1 MPQDLTTTIARLH
14 EAGAQASLRDSR
26 IGLEKE
32 SLRVDM
38 DGHIAAT
45 PHPKA
50 LGAALTHPYITT
62 DFSEALLEF
71 VTPPFAD
78 SDETLRFLEHLHQFT
93 FLHLDREVLWAAS
106 MPCMVPDD
114 DRVPIAD
121 YGRSNVGRM
130 KRVYREGLSHRYG
143 RVMQTIAGIHF
154 NYSLPMSVWRA
165 LHPGLRPRAL
175 QARVNE
181 GYFGC
186 LRNFQRHGWL
196 VPYLCGSSPAVC
208 KSFLGEQTHGFEPL
222 DDGTYVM
229 PYATSLRMSDV
240 GYKNSHQ
247 AGLAI
252 DYSSV
257 DSYVASLTRAIDTP
271 SPDFE
276 AIGVKVDGEYRQL
289 NANLLQIENEYYSF
303 IRPKQITR
311 SGEKPTLAL
320 QRRGVRYVE
329 VRALDVD
336 PFEPLGVSRTSMC
349 FVEALVLFCAL
360 AESPPVSEEERR
372 RLEGNQVLVA
382 SRGRDPA
389 LTLDMGDGA
398 KPVPEQA
405 ARLLDAMTPVFE
417 LLDEAH
423 RCTRYRDAL
432 AAQQAAVADPSRLPS
447 ARVLAAMQ
455 QRRVP
460 FFRFAMNMSLAHRD
474 HFNALTLS
482 AAQREM
488 LEEEAARSLDQQ
500 RHIETAETIGFDD
513 YLRRYFAQTLDKR
526 ERLLG

>member
-1 MPQDLTTTIARLH
+1 MRQDLVDTIARLH
-14 EAGAQASLRDSR
+14 ESGAHEKLRDSR

-32 SLRVDM
+32 SLRVDL
-38 DGHIAAT
+38 DGHLAAT
-45 PHPKA
+45 PHPKG
-50 LGAALTHPYITT
+50 LGSALTHPYITT

-93 FLHLDREVLWAAS
+93 YLHLDREVLWAAS
-106 MPCMVPDD
+106 MPCMVKGNDA
-114 DRVPIAD
+114 VPIAD

-154 NYSLPMSVWRA
+154 NYSLSMGVWRA
-165 LHPGLRPRAL
+165 LNPGLRPRAL
-175 QARVNE
+175 QARVND

-186 LRNFQRHGWL
+186 VRNFQRHGWL

-208 KSFLGEQTHGFEPL
+208 KTFLGDATHGFEAF
-222 DDGTYVM
+222 DDGTYYM

-240 GYKNSHQ
+240 GYKNKHQ
-247 AGLAI
+247 AGLTI
-252 DYSSV
+252 DYSGV
-257 DSYVASLTRAIDTP
+257 DAYVASLTRAIETP
-271 SPDFE
+271 SPDYE
-276 AIGVKVDGEYRQL
+276 AIGVKVDGRYRQL
-289 NANLLQIENEYYSF
+289 NANLLQIENEFYSF

-336 PFEPLGVSRTSMC
+336 PFEPLGVSRSSMC
-349 FVEALVLFCAL
+349 FVEALVLFCTL
-360 AESPPVSEEERR
+360 APSPPLGEEERR
-372 RLEGNQVLVA
+372 RLDRNQVLVA

-398 KPVPEQA
+398 QPVADQA
-405 ARLLDAMTPVFE
+405 ARLLDAMQPVCA

-423 RCTRYRDAL
+423 DCTRYREAL
-432 AAQQAAVADPSRLPS
+432 ALQQAAVADPSKLPS
-447 ARVLAAMQ
+447 SRVLAAMQ

-460 FFRFAMNMSLAHRD
+460 FFRLAMNMSLAHRD
-474 HFNALTLS
+474 HFNGLTLS
-482 AAQREM
+482 PAQRQM
-488 LEEEAARSLDQQ
+488 LEEEAARSLEQQ
-500 RHIETAETIGFDD
+500 RHVEASDSIDFDE
-513 YLRRYFAQTLDKR
+513 YLRRYFAQTLDHR